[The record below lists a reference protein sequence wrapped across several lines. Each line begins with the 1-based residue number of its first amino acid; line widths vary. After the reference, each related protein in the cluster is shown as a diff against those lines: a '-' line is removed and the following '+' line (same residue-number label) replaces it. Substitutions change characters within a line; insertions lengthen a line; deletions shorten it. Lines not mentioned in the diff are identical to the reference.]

1 MDFNYV
7 QPNSVTS
14 ASAAARL
21 GDLERLRGFV
31 TSAGPEDRAWLAVD
45 NRGWGPLHH
54 AASNGHEDCVKFL
67 GELEMVDINARTWEG
82 ETALFLA
89 AKNLPVTAQ
98 AVHALLKL
106 NANVNI
112 ATNEACSALQYAA
125 VKTDPTVTRS
135 VNTALWLVIM
145 LSSD

>member
-1 MDFNYV
+1 MLNYLDMDFNYV

-14 ASAAARL
+14 ASSAARL

-67 GELEMVDINARTWEG
+67 GSLEMVDINARTWEG

-89 AKNLPVTAQ
+89 TKNLPVTAQ

-106 NANVNI
+106 RANVNI

-125 VKTDPTVTRS
+125 VKTDPTVTR
-135 VNTALWLVIM
+135 
-145 LSSD
+145 